1 MNNERTHVRASG
13 NSDKETVLPRGH
25 LTSPY
30 FFHHHSGS
38 VFPTQQVLE
47 VQEMNGKESLKL
59 FGRLVPKY
67 ISQIM
72 QIIVK
77 STFLVWK

>member
-47 VQEMNGKESLKL
+47 V
-59 FGRLVPKY
+59 
-67 ISQIM
+67 
-72 QIIVK
+72 
-77 STFLVWK
+77 